1 MTCAMLRPAA
11 PSCCCSRYSF
21 DAPSAMMFSKCAL
34 KIVAAATVASAAPT
48 ADQVHMLPGFGP
60 TPFGVYS

>member
-1 MTCAMLRPAA
+1 MLREQQPLRAAAA
-11 PSCCCSRYSF
+11 PANSF
-21 DAPSAMMFSKCAL
+21 DAPSAMMFFKCAL

>member
-1 MTCAMLRPAA
+1 
-11 PSCCCSRYSF
+11 
-21 DAPSAMMFSKCAL
+21 MMFSKCAL
-34 KIVAAATVASAAPT
+34 KIVAAATVTSAAPT